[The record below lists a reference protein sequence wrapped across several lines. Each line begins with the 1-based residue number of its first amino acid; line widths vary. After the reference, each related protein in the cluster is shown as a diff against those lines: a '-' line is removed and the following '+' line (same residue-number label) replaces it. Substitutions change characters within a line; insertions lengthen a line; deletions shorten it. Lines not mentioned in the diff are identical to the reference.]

1 MRKSKNDRGKPQD
14 KSPIKTKTQPSL
26 ELGLALAP
34 VMTDYEASK
43 DTDAESSSILLAI
56 ESMNKT
62 MTDRFDTLEAT
73 LASTQASLVS
83 LGNRMTEIEEAN
95 SSYDLRLSQVEQA
108 CMKMQTEN
116 HALRSK
122 VIDLEARSRRQNI
135 KIVGL
140 PERIE
145 KKRPVEFL
153 EKFIPELL
161 GAGNFS
167 GQVVVDRAHRLGKQ
181 SAVEDARPR
190 AMIARIH
197 HFQIKEKIL
206 QLSRQQFPLTYNGAA
221 IHFFPDLPVEVI
233 KQRQAFDEVRK
244 RLKEAGARVGFIYPA
259 QLRVTLG
266 NSEQVFP
273 SLEEAE
279 LFAGSLS

>member
-1 MRKSKNDRGKPQD
+1 MRKAKTDCGKLQD
-14 KSPIKTKTQPSL
+14 KSPIKTKTQPSP

-34 VMTDYEASK
+34 VMTDQVASK

-62 MTDRFDTLEAT
+62 MTDRFYTLEAT
-73 LASTQASLVS
+73 LASQASLVS

-108 CMKMQTEN
+108 CMQMQTEN

-122 VIDLEARSRRQNI
+122 VIDLEVRSRRENI
-135 KIVGL
+135 KI
-140 PERIE
+140 
-145 KKRPVEFL
+145 
-153 EKFIPELL
+153 
-161 GAGNFS
+161 
-167 GQVVVDRAHRLGKQ
+167 VVDRAHRLGRQ
-181 SAVEDARPR
+181 SAVEDATPS

-197 HFQIKEKIL
+197 HF
-206 QLSRQQFPLTYNGAA
+206 PN
-221 IHFFPDLPVEVI
+221 LPVEVI
-233 KQRQAFDEVRK
+233 KQRQAFDDVRK

-259 QLRVTLG
+259 RLRVTLG
-266 NSEQVFP
+266 NSEQVFT
-273 SLEEAE
+273 SSQEAV

>member
-26 ELGLALAP
+26 ELALAP

-145 KKRPVEFL
+145 KKTPC
-153 EKFIPELL
+153 
-161 GAGNFS
+161 
-167 GQVVVDRAHRLGKQ
+167 
-181 SAVEDARPR
+181 
-190 AMIARIH
+190 
-197 HFQIKEKIL
+197 
-206 QLSRQQFPLTYNGAA
+206 
-221 IHFFPDLPVEVI
+221 
-233 KQRQAFDEVRK
+233 
-244 RLKEAGARVGFIYPA
+244 
-259 QLRVTLG
+259 
-266 NSEQVFP
+266 
-273 SLEEAE
+273 
-279 LFAGSLS
+279 